1 MKNKIIENIL
11 IEERE
16 RLLGRLKV
24 IEYRLK
30 SLPSG
35 WIREIKK
42 EGKSYKYLYQSK
54 REGKK
59 VKSIFIGKVDKNLEK
74 QINERKR
81 LVAERRRLKE
91 RITELNSLLRIF
103 NGRN

>member
-1 MKNKIIENIL
+1 MKNKILENIL

-16 RLLGRLKV
+16 RLLGRLKA
-24 IEYRLK
+24 IEHRLK

-42 EGKSYKYLYQSK
+42 ENKTYKYLYQSK

-59 VKSIFIGKVDKNLEK
+59 VKSIFVGKVDENLEK
-74 QINERKR
+74 QINERRK
-81 LVAERRRLKE
+81 LIEEKKQLKE
-91 RITELNSLLRIF
+91 RVKELNKILELY
-103 NGRN
+103 